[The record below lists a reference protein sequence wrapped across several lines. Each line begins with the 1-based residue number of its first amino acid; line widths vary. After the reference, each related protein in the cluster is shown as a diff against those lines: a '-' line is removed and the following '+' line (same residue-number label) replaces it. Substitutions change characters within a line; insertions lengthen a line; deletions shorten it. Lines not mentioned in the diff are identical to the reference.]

1 MIISFAHG
9 ELNFLWAT
17 QGLPSLPG
25 SLMVQNS
32 NHLFCWLTQILVG
45 RLHVHDLFF
54 ISSLRVFLN
63 FEIEQTVN
71 IVRHDGY
78 LVLLH
83 RVFDLT
89 IVVQKQRNLIPRII
103 TSQGLLCWR
112 ELTNLRDGATSMT
125 KVTTAR

>member
-71 IVRHDGY
+71 IVGHDGY

-83 RVFDLT
+83 RVFNLT
-89 IVVQKQRNLIPRII
+89 VVVQKLRNLIPRII

-112 ELTNLRDGATSMT
+112 ELTNLRDRATSMT
-125 KVTTAR
+125 EVTAAR

>member
-45 RLHVHDLFF
+45 RLHVHDFLF

-71 IVRHDGY
+71 IVGHDGY

-83 RVFDLT
+83 RVFNLT
-89 IVVQKQRNLIPRII
+89 VVVQKLRNLIPRII

-112 ELTNLRDGATSMT
+112 ELTNLRDRATSMT
-125 KVTTAR
+125 EVTAAR